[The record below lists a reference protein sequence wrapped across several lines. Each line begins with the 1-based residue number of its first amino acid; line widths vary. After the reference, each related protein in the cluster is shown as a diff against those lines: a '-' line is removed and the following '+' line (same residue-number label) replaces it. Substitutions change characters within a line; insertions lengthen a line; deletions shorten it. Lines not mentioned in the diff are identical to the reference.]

1 MTGLRPGAKVMLAR
15 NASTVLGIVREATTV
30 GVESGYIVDTAR
42 DVRFVP
48 DGQLV
53 EIPADALMLR
63 PGDLVRVNADAP
75 EHAGQCGTVAG
86 PEMRGAL
93 FGYWL
98 HIEGV
103 RAWIPCGALTVL
115 TLAIDGG
122 EQQ

>member
-1 MTGLRPGAKVMLAR
+1 MTALRPGTKVMLAR
-15 NASTVLGIVREATTV
+15 NASTALGVVREATTV

-63 PGDLVRVNADAP
+63 PGDLVRVNTDAP
-75 EHAGQCGTVAG
+75 EHAGRCGTVAG

-93 FGYWL
+93 FGYWM
-98 HIEGV
+98 HIDGE
-103 RAWIPCGALTVL
+103 RAWVPSGALTVL